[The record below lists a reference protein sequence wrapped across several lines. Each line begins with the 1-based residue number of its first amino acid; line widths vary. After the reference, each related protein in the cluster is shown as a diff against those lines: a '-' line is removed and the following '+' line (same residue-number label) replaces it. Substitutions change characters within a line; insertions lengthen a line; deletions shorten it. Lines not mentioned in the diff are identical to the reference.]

1 MEYIITNEF
10 NETARLIL
18 EEYDIELP
26 KNNFWIVSDEFGA
39 MRFFYFDE
47 GDNPPVYVCEYEGKN
62 LRPDY
67 YRMTSKTF
75 TEFMQYWIDVYDPRE
90 FR

>member
-1 MEYIITNEF
+1 MDFLESEI
-10 NETARLIL
+10 NETIPDLLKRHGVT
-18 EEYDIELP
+18 LP
-26 KNNFWIVSDEFGA
+26 KNNFWLVSDEFGA
-39 MRFFYFDE
+39 MRVFYFDE

-75 TEFMQYWIDVYDPRE
+75 TEFMQHWIDFYDPRE